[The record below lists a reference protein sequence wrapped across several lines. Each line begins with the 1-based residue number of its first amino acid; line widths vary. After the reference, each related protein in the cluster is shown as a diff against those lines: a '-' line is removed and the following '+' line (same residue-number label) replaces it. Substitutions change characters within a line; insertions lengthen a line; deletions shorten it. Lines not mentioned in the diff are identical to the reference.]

1 MKSSQSVLD
10 PRLAWALC
18 RELTKVRLFLWDCY
32 EEKFL
37 KWAKEERARQ
47 GSVSEEELE
56 AETPF

>member
-1 MKSSQSVLD
+1 MKSSNPALD

-18 RELTKVRLFLWDCY
+18 RGLTKLSLLLWDCY
-32 EEKFL
+32 EEDFL
-37 KWAKEERARQ
+37 KLAKEERARQ